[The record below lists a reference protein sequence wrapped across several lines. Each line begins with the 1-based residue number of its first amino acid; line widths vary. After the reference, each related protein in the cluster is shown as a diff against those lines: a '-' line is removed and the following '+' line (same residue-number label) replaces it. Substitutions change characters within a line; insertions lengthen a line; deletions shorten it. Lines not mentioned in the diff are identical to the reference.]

1 VIDQEVSNMSGP
13 LDGRVVIVTGGGRG
27 LGRAYCLELGKLGA
41 SVVIND
47 IGVTLG
53 GEESEESP
61 ADEVARTVE
70 DADGKAVVVG
80 GSVTDR
86 DAVSAMFARAI
97 DEFGRID
104 GVVNNA
110 GITRDRML
118 VSMSEEDFDRVIDVH
133 VKGTFNTM
141 QFAAQ
146 HWRERHKAGEAVS
159 GRIVNTV
166 SGSGL
171 RGNIGQVNYGAAKA
185 AIAAMTR
192 AAAAELDRYG
202 VTVNA
207 IAPVARTRMT
217 IEVGMDEQGPSGFD
231 ELAPENAAPLVA
243 YLLSAQANWL
253 TGQVLRPEGSGVAI
267 YEPWRIS
274 NEWFK
279 SAGGQKPEYE
289 ALHDGLRRLYGV
301 SPGLLGQTG
310 NG

>member
-1 VIDQEVSNMSGP
+1 MSRP

-27 LGRAYCLELGKLGA
+27 LGRAYCLELGSLGA

-53 GEESEESP
+53 GEQSDESP
-61 ADEVARTVE
+61 TEEVARLVE
-70 DADGKAVVVG
+70 EAGGKAMIDG

-86 DAVSAMFARAI
+86 EAVASMVEAAI
-97 DEFGRID
+97 EKFGRLD

-118 VSMSEEDFDRVIDVH
+118 VSMSEEDFDSVLDVH
-133 VKGTFNTM
+133 VKGTFNLM
-141 QFAAQ
+141 QAAAQ
-146 HWRERHKAGEAVS
+146 HWRERSKAGEAVS

-171 RGNIGQVNYGAAKA
+171 RGNVGQVNYGAAKA

-192 AAAAELDRYG
+192 AASAELGRYG

-207 IAPVARTRMT
+207 IAPLARTRMT
-217 IEVGMDEQGPSGFD
+217 IEVGMAEEGPQGFD

-243 YLLSAQANWL
+243 YLLSEEAGWL
-253 TGQVLRPEGSGVAI
+253 TGQVLRPEGSAVAV
-267 YEPWRIS
+267 YEPWRIGD
-274 NEWFK
+274 EWFRSK
-279 SAGGQKPEYE
+279 GGEKPEYAE
-289 ALHDGLRRLYGV
+289 LHDGLRRLYGV
-301 SPGLLGQTG
+301 SPGLAGQFG
-310 NG
+310 KG